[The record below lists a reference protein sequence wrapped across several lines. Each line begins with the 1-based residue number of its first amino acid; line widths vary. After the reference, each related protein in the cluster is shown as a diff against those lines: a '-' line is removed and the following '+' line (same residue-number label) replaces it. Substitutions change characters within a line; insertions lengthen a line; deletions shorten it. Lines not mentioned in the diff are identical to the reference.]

1 MRVTEPQ
8 NENIEPNI
16 QNRLSTVST
25 GPAIAYHPPSATT
38 NMTPS
43 MISASGIPSTMVNH
57 IPSSFPSQSSSIP
70 KSNSSSSLLENAS
83 SEEEV
88 DQEDKIAL
96 ENMHKTLAESF
107 SVSKKPVQYMRPES
121 MF

>member
-16 QNRLSTVST
+16 QNRQSTVPT
-25 GPAIAYHPPSATT
+25 GPAIAYHPPSVTAT
-38 NMTPS
+38 MTPS
-43 MISASGIPSTMVNH
+43 MISASGIPSTMVNN
-57 IPSSFPSQSSSIP
+57 IPSSFSSQSSSIP
-70 KSNSSSSLLENAS
+70 KSTSSSLLENAS

-107 SVSKKPVQYMRPES
+107 SVSKRPVQYMRPERK
-121 MF
+121 